1 MEYFSQNYYDSQTF
15 RGILCD
21 SQQIENVTF
30 HDCSF
35 KSCSFRE
42 TTFRACKFQSCV
54 FKKCDLSLMK
64 VDSST
69 FTNTLF
75 EDSKVIGVNWVKAS
89 WGKMEIHQLLK
100 SIDFIG
106 CVLNYSTFMEL
117 SLEKMILSKCIVK
130 EVDFSET
137 NLKQANCTF
146 SDFSNS
152 HFRHTNLS
160 EADFTGATNYF
171 IKPYLNT
178 LKKAKFS
185 LPEAMSLLFN
195 LDIEI
200 TDPINSENSQT
211 VQ

>member
-1 MEYFSQNYYDSQTF
+1 MGYFSQNYFDGQTF
-15 RGILCD
+15 WEIVYD

-35 KSCSFRE
+35 RNCSFRE
-42 TTFRACKFQSCV
+42 TTFMACKFQSCV
-54 FKKCDLSLMK
+54 FKKCDLSLVK
-64 VDSST
+64 VDNSM
-69 FTNTLF
+69 FTNTLY

-89 WGKMEIHQLLK
+89 WGKTEIHQLLK

-117 SLEKMILSKCIVK
+117 NLEKMILSKCIVK

-137 NLKQANCTF
+137 NLKQAKCTF
-146 SDFSNS
+146 SDFSGS

-160 EADFTGATNYF
+160 EADFTGATNYI
-171 IKPYLNT
+171 IKPHLNT
-178 LKKAKFS
+178 LKKTKFS

-200 TDPINSENSQT
+200 IDPTNSENS
-211 VQ
+211 